1 MSKIEQLQA
10 ITKIANEKLELEQ
23 DIDNEEFFNGDLF
36 KTILS
41 DFEKNALEVAQR
53 GESTAFI
60 RLDEY
65 FNCDIVQGNGESLLK
80 YAMEKTGYMF
90 SIVTNIGGYTLGFS
104 W

>member
-60 RLDEY
+60 RLDKY
-65 FNCDIVQGNGESLLK
+65 FDCDIVQSNGENLLT
-80 YAMEKTGYMF
+80 YAMKKTGYIPSF
-90 SIVTNIGGYTLGFS
+90 VTNMGGYVIGFS